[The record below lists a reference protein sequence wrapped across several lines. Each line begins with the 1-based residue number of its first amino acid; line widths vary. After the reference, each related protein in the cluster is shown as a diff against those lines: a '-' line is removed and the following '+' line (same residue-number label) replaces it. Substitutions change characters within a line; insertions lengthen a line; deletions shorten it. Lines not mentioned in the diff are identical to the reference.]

1 MILWCKTQSKKLMRY
16 LNKQNFSVSYMQL
29 GGQSKKWENDVLNG
43 ESGTTPL
50 FKGVSTHSSMNYV
63 NKESKSIS
71 LQFDKL

>member
-1 MILWCKTQSKKLMRY
+1 MMRY

-29 GGQSKKWENDVLNG
+29 GGRSKKWENDVSNG

-50 FKGVSTHSSMNYV
+50 FKGVSRLSSINNI

-71 LQFDKL
+71 LQFDKF